1 MMKAI
6 TFLILVNMLIAES
19 NYQNNM
25 SN

>member
-1 MMKAI
+1 MKAI
-6 TFLILVNMLIAES
+6 TFLIRVNMLIAKS